1 MPERVGQQLGNY
13 RLISLLGRGGFAEV
27 YLGEHIYLKTPGAIK
42 LLQTKLANQ
51 EDLANFLTEAQTI
64 AKLVHPHIV
73 RVLEFGLDGE
83 TPYLVMDYAPNGTL
97 RQRHPRGT
105 QLPLTTIISYVKQIA
120 EALHYAHEEK
130 FIHRDIKPENMLV
143 GRRNTIL
150 LSDFGI
156 ALIAQSSR
164 YQVTQE
170 VIGTVAYMS
179 PEQIEGKPRPASD
192 QYSLGVVVYEWLTGD
207 RPFHGSFT
215 ELCTQHMFAL
225 PGPLREK
232 TPGLSPTVEQVVMK
246 ALSKDAKQR
255 FPSIQD
261 FADALEQASSG
272 QLYAGANSV
281 PGPELQPTVVQTPRS
296 QPLSPT
302 APATPNSAAGER
314 NDAIGSLS
322 PRQDALTREQA
333 SQFISPWDGVQ
344 PILEQGHPI
353 RQPYP
358 APPAPFS
365 PTGET
370 LSPVEPQSPKHGL
383 SRRTVVASLVGV
395 GIAALAAGGGITW
408 LLVSES
414 SNSAQ
419 VINVHMAIRRFLPSV
434 VTISKGSSIRLI
446 DDTAAQQVIN
456 NGMWVDGTSLPA
468 VEPGAPV
475 VNNLVFNAAGQRRVI
490 GPFNTSGTF
499 HLYCTIRLGMNL
511 MVIVQ

>member
-13 RLISLLGRGGFAEV
+13 RLISLLGTGGFAEV

-105 QLPLTTIISYVKQIA
+105 QLPLTTIVPYVKQIA

-215 ELCTQHMFAL
+215 ELCTQHMFAS
-225 PGPLREK
+225 PHPLHEK
-232 TPGLSPTVEQVVMK
+232 IPGLSLAVEQVVMK

-272 QLYAGANSV
+272 QLYAAANSV
-281 PGPELQPTVVQTPRS
+281 PGPELQPTVVQTPWS
-296 QPLSPT
+296 QPLLPT
-302 APATPNSAAGER
+302 APATPPNPAAAGER
-314 NDAIGSLS
+314 NDAVGYQPL
-322 PRQDALTREQA
+322 RQDGEQA
-333 SQFISPWDGVQ
+333 SPFMAPSVSIR
-344 PILEQGHPI
+344 PIPEQERPI
-353 RQPYP
+353 RQQYP
-358 APPAPFS
+358 NAPTS
-365 PTGET
+365 NLYPTGEPT
-370 LSPVEPQSPKHGL
+370 PPVEPQSPKLGL

-408 LLVSES
+408 LLVGES
-414 SNSAQ
+414 GSSAQ
-419 VINVHMAIRRFLPSV
+419 VINVHMTIRRFLPSV
-434 VTISKGSSIRLI
+434 VTISKGGSIRLI
-446 DDTAAQQVIN
+446 NDTAALQVIN
-456 NGMWVDGTSLPA
+456 NGMWVNGTSLPA

-475 VNNLVFNAAGQRRVI
+475 VNSLEFNNAGQRRVI
-490 GPFNTSGTF
+490 GPFNTSGIF